1 MAGFFRSRGWVSSRG
16 AISLAFLYITC
27 YGLLASFGSRFLAL
41 LVICS
46 QAVLHVF
53 VLFPSYVVAGRQY
66 AMVPV
71 SLAALSFSI
80 MDFVLPLYLHS

>member
-1 MAGFFRSRGWVSSRG
+1 MAGFFPLRGWVSSWG
-16 AISLAFLYITC
+16 AISLAFLHITC

-41 LVICS
+41 LVFCS

-66 AMVPV
+66 AMSPM
-71 SLAALSFSI
+71 SLAA
-80 MDFVLPLYLHS
+80 VLLL